1 MERKYWEKM
10 APAYDDEIFDVL
22 KNDRKGLIRSAL
34 EKRGGARKSVIDV
47 GCAVGKWLPL
57 LADNYGRI
65 EAVDISSGNLA
76 IARQRYGA
84 IKKISF
90 SRSDMSKGPTS
101 YKGFDVALCVNAVL
115 TDSLV
120 KRTRFFSN
128 LHACLRRQGSLILVV
143 PALESWL
150 LTRIIQHRWQIDK
163 KLFSTPVSDKTAA
176 GRYRDIQQGNAE
188 IDQVATKHY
197 LADELMLILQ
207 QEGFKPQQPTKLE
220 YDWSTEFINPP
231 GWLDA
236 PRPWDWLVIA
246 QKIR

>member
-34 EKRGGARKSVIDV
+34 EQRGGARKSVIDV

-65 EAVDISSGNLA
+65 EAVDISAGNLA

-90 SRSDMSKGPTS
+90 SRSDMSKGTTG
-101 YKGFDVALCVNAVL
+101 YKSFDVALCVNAVL

-128 LHACLRRQGSLILVV
+128 LHACLRKRGILILVV

-150 LTRIIQHRWQIDK
+150 LTRIIQHRWTIDK
-163 KLFSTPVSDKTAA
+163 KLFASAISDKTAA
-176 GRYRDIQQGNAE
+176 ARYRDIQQGNAE

-197 LADELMLILQ
+197 LADELMLLLQ
-207 QEGFKPQQPTKLE
+207 QEGFEPGQPAKLE

-231 GWLDA
+231 GWLVS

>member
-22 KNDRKGLIRSAL
+22 KNDRKGLIRAVL
-34 EKRGGARKSVIDV
+34 EQCGGSRKSVIDV

-65 EAVDISSGNLA
+65 EAVDISAGNLA
-76 IARQRYGA
+76 IARQRYGV

-90 SRSDMSKGPTS
+90 SRSDMSKGTTG
-101 YKGFDVALCVNAVL
+101 YKGFDVALCVNAIL

-120 KRTRFFSN
+120 KRIRFFSN
-128 LHACLRRQGSLILVV
+128 LHACLRKQGTLILVV

-150 LTRIIQHRWQIDK
+150 LTRIIQHRWKIDK
-163 KLFSTPVSDKTAA
+163 KLFTTAMSDKTAA
-176 GRYRDIQQGNAE
+176 ARYQDIQQGNAE

-197 LADELMLILQ
+197 LADELTLLLQ
-207 QEGFKPQQPTKLE
+207 QEGFEPGQPVKLE

-231 GWLDA
+231 QWLA
-236 PRPWDWLVIA
+236 SPRPWDWLVVA
-246 QKIR
+246 KKIR

>member
-34 EKRGGARKSVIDV
+34 EQRGGARKSVIDV

-65 EAVDISSGNLA
+65 EAVDISAGNLA

-90 SRSDMSKGPTS
+90 SRSDMSKGTTG

-120 KRTRFFSN
+120 KRIRFFSN
-128 LHACLRRQGSLILVV
+128 LHACLRKKGTLILVV

-150 LTRIIQHRWQIDK
+150 LTRIIQHRWKIDK
-163 KLFSTPVSDKTAA
+163 KLFATAVSDKTAA
-176 GRYRDIQQGNAE
+176 ARYHDIQQGNAE

-197 LADELMLILQ
+197 LADELMLLLQ
-207 QEGFKPQQPTKLE
+207 QEGFAPQQPVKLE
-220 YDWSTEFINPP
+220 YDWNTEFINPP
-231 GWLDA
+231 DWLTS
-236 PRPWDWLVIA
+236 PRPWDWLVVA

>member
-34 EKRGGARKSVIDV
+34 EQRGCARKSVIDV

-84 IKKISF
+84 IKKITF
-90 SRSDMSKGPTS
+90 SRSDMSKGVTP

-115 TDSLV
+115 TDSLK
-120 KRTRFFSN
+120 KRIRFFSN
-128 LHACLRRQGSLILVV
+128 LHACLRKEGTLILVV

-150 LTRIIQHRWQIDK
+150 LTRIIQHRWKIDK
-163 KLFSTPVSDKTAA
+163 KLFAGSISDKTAA
-176 GRYRDIQQGNAE
+176 DRYHGIQQGNAE

-197 LADELMLILQ
+197 LADELILLLQ
-207 QEGFKPQQPTKLE
+207 QEGFKPEQPAKLE
-220 YDWSTEFINPP
+220 YDWSTEFIKPP
-231 GWLDA
+231 EWLDS

-246 QKIR
+246 RKIR